1 MPTMRMYANTTNK
14 NKFFMKF
21 KYIAIQ
27 PNGRRMQGEIDVPS
41 EKEVLA
47 FIANK
52 GWKPI
57 VVEPV
62 SLFDFL
68 RNTAIFGGSI
78 SILDQMFL
86 SRYLALMLRV
96 GANLSQVID
105 VLIADFEKPEIK
117 AFLGEVRDSL
127 EGGQPLYASFAK
139 YPQFFSPVFV
149 NLVKAGERSGN
160 LETIFEELA
169 TDLAREREFRGRIV
183 SALVYPLFLLIIAS
197 LVLLFLV
204 IFAIPRLAGFFIS
217 TNVTPPLFSRI
228 VFAVGG
234 FLNTHLIVF
243 GASGVVLC
251 AALVYFFRFTDAGR
265 RALLWF
271 FAALPIVSSLYQKI
285 SLQQFAATLS
295 SLMKAGLPI
304 LESLRITADVV
315 TYPGMTEAI
324 RRVATEG
331 VARGAGLGASFKKE
345 PVFPIIVTSLIS
357 ISEKSGRIE
366 DVLATFAS
374 FYESEVDIAMKRTV
388 SFLEPA
394 MLLLIGGLVGSIAL
408 AVILPIYQLVGQF

>member
-1 MPTMRMYANTTNK
+1 
-14 NKFFMKF
+14 MKF
-21 KYIAIQ
+21 KYTAVQ
-27 PNGRRMQGEIDVPS
+27 SNGRRMQGELDVPS
-41 EKEVLA
+41 EKQVLD

-57 VVEPV
+57 TVEPV
-62 SLFDFL
+62 SIFDFL
-68 RNTAIFGGSI
+68 RNAEIFGGSI
-78 SILDQMFL
+78 TILDQMFL
-86 SRYLALMLRV
+86 ARYLALMLRV

-127 EGGQPLYASFAK
+127 ESGQPLYASFAK

-160 LETIFEELA
+160 LETVFEQLA
-169 TDLAREREFRGRIV
+169 ADLSREREFRGRITA
-183 SALVYPLFLLIIAS
+183 ALVYPMFLLVVAC
-197 LVLLFLV
+197 LVLIFLV
-204 IFAIPRLAGFFIS
+204 IFAIPRLAGFFTS
-217 TNVTPPLFSRI
+217 TNITPPLFSRI
-228 VFAVGG
+228 VFAIGT

-243 GASGVVLC
+243 GVSGIVCTV
-251 AALVYFFRFTDAGR
+251 ALVYFFRFTGVGR
-265 RALLWF
+265 RTLLRF

-304 LESLRITADVV
+304 LESLQITADVV

-331 VARGAGLGASFKKE
+331 VARGTGLGTSFKKE
-345 PVFPIIVTSLIS
+345 PVFPMMVTSLIS
-357 ISEKSGRIE
+357 IAEKSGRIE
-366 DVLATFAS
+366 DVLGTFAQ